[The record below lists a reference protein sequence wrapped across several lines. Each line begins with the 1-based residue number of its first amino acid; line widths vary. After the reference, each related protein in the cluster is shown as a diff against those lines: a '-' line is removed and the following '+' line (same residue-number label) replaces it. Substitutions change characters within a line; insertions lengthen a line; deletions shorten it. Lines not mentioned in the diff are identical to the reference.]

1 MTIPLRNTIF
11 EKIKEANSLTD
22 VELYKS
28 LTKDGLNLPED
39 KFNKL
44 LLDLEILGLIKVAW
58 FTKDERRI
66 EVIVVEKEEDPIE
79 KQNKEVNSLTDVELY
94 KSLTKDGQNLPE
106 DKFNKLLL
114 DLEILGLIKVAWFTK
129 DERRIEVIVIEKE
142 EDPIEKQNK
151 EVMEKDYE
159 ASFPGLDK

>member
-1 MTIPLRNTIF
+1 MTIPLRNTIY
-11 EKIKEANSLTD
+11 EKIKEVNSLTD

-28 LTKDGLNLPED
+28 LTKDGLILPED

-66 EVIVVEKEEDPIE
+66 EII
-79 KQNKEVNSLTDVELY
+79 
-94 KSLTKDGQNLPE
+94 
-106 DKFNKLLL
+106 
-114 DLEILGLIKVAWFTK
+114 I
-129 DERRIEVIVIEKE
+129 IEKE

-159 ASFPGLDK
+159 ASFPGLEK

>member
-1 MTIPLRNTIF
+1 MTIPLRNKIY
-11 EKIKEANSLTD
+11 EKIKEVNSLTD

-66 EVIVVEKEEDPIE
+66 EI
-79 KQNKEVNSLTDVELY
+79 
-94 KSLTKDGQNLPE
+94 
-106 DKFNKLLL
+106 
-114 DLEILGLIKVAWFTK
+114 
-129 DERRIEVIVIEKE
+129 IVIEKE

-151 EVMEKDYE
+151 EIMEKDYE

>member
-1 MTIPLRNTIF
+1 MTIPLRNTVYD
-11 EKIKEANSLTD
+11 KIKEVNSLTD

-28 LTKDGLNLPED
+28 LTKDGLDIPED

-79 KQNKEVNSLTDVELY
+79 KQNKE
-94 KSLTKDGQNLPE
+94 
-106 DKFNKLLL
+106 
-114 DLEILGLIKVAWFTK
+114 I
-129 DERRIEVIVIEKE
+129 
-142 EDPIEKQNK
+142 
-151 EVMEKDYE
+151 MEKDYE

>member
-1 MTIPLRNTIF
+1 MTIPLRNTVF
-11 EKIKEANSLTD
+11 EKIKEVNSLTD

-66 EVIVVEKEEDPIE
+66 EVVVIEKEVDPIE
-79 KQNKEVNSLTDVELY
+79 KQNKE
-94 KSLTKDGQNLPE
+94 
-106 DKFNKLLL
+106 
-114 DLEILGLIKVAWFTK
+114 I
-129 DERRIEVIVIEKE
+129 
-142 EDPIEKQNK
+142 
-151 EVMEKDYE
+151 MEKDYE